1 MKEKKIKKQILNAT
15 KILLLASCCYSTY
28 VLAEYWI
35 ALMKKD
41 FHELFLTPGVGVLLA
56 VSVLVIALWL
66 MYFYVA
72 KTIEENY

>member
-15 KILLLASCCYSTY
+15 KILLLVSCCYSTY
-28 VLAEYWI
+28 VLAEYWT

-41 FHELFLTPGVGVLLA
+41 FHDLFLTLGVGVLLA

-72 KTIEENY
+72 KTIDENY

>member
-1 MKEKKIKKQILNAT
+1 MKKINIKKQILIAT
-15 KILLLASCCYSTY
+15 KFLLLVSCCYSTY
-28 VLAEYWI
+28 VLSEYWT

>member
-35 ALMKKD
+35 TLMKKD
-41 FHELFLTPGVGVLLA
+41 LQDLFLTSGVGVLLA

>member
-35 ALMKKD
+35 TLMKKD
-41 FHELFLTPGVGVLLA
+41 LHDLFLTPGVGVLLA